1 MLRTSLLAG
10 VVVVTLTAWN
20 AGHATTPAVSASTT
34 DPVPTTVSADGT
46 VIATVEIDH
55 RGVRVLTATR
65 KPSLGFRKSGA
76 DADHPFGW
84 ILRDAAGDVLAQGG
98 FDPAKV
104 CRDPSHA
111 GQPPHV
117 VGCEVV
123 PHTAHANVKLP
134 DMGARAATLE
144 FVDRTSVSSPLPL
157 GAIRWSA
164 LPLR

>member
-10 VVVVTLTAWN
+10 VVVVALTAWN
-20 AGHATTPAVSASTT
+20 AGHATTPAVSDSPT
-34 DPVPTTVSADGT
+34 DPVPTALSAEGT

-55 RGVRVLTATR
+55 RGARVLAATK

-84 ILRDAAGDVLAQGG
+84 VVRDAAGNVLAAGG
-98 FDPAKV
+98 FDPAKI

-123 PHTAHANVKLP
+123 LHTGHANVKLP
-134 DMGARAATLE
+134 NLGARAASLE
-144 FVDRTSVSSPLPL
+144 FVDRTDAAAPQSL
-157 GAIRWSA
+157 GVLRWDA

>member
-34 DPVPTTVSADGT
+34 DPVPTT
-46 VIATVEIDH
+46 
-55 RGVRVLTATR
+55 TR